1 MVRTII
7 TPDKT
12 DVHLSIPPNYVG
24 RQIEV
29 MYYPVDEL
37 TEEKQLTTKTMS
49 AFKGILSEAEGNE
62 LQEYVRKSREEW
74 DRGI

>member
-1 MVRTII
+1 MVRTTI

-29 MYYPVDEL
+29 MYYPIDEL
-37 TEEKQLTTKTMS
+37 TEEKQLTAKTMS
-49 AFKGILSEAEGNE
+49 AFKGILSQAEGDE

-74 DRGI
+74 DKRF